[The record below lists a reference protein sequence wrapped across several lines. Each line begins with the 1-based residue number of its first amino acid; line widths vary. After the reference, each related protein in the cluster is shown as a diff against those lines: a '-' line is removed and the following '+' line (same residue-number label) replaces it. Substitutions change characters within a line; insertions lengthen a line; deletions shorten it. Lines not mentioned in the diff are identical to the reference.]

1 MLLALPPYPPYID
14 ADSKQV
20 FAPRP
25 RSTIERGLSQPQD
38 YLACS
43 CCTSADGEEVGIRGT
58 QPPTSIIYQLY
69 LESGALINIYDLWS
83 AFYSVIAG
91 DEEDFDV
98 PTAQYSP
105 HFYFL
110 PSLGL

>member
-1 MLLALPPYPPYID
+1 
-14 ADSKQV
+14 
-20 FAPRP
+20 
-25 RSTIERGLSQPQD
+25 LSQPQD

-98 PTAQYSP
+98 PTAQAL
-105 HFYFL
+105 FYKSLAEMRFL
-110 PSLGL
+110 GFVKHTKKKTDHIAKLAWKGI